1 MSQIRQGHSSQVEL
15 LETQLRKT
23 KELMNDKT
31 AENETLM
38 KRQEREIKQL
48 TNENNRLNEQV
59 KNIIKQKNS

>member
-23 KELMNDKT
+23 KELMNDKI
-31 AENETLM
+31 AENETIM

-48 TNENNRLNEQV
+48 TNENNRLNE
-59 KNIIKQKNS
+59 